1 MKEKHRVECGSSF
14 NKSKLVTMKRLNI
27 LFWITTGLIFIL
39 QGILPIF
46 NYNSP
51 ETKQAMEHLGY
62 PNYFGLMLSIFKL
75 LGGLVLI
82 IPQIPKRIKEWAF
95 AGFAI
100 DFICALISFIAVD
113 GLTVFTLFPMI
124 ALMILSLSY
133 FAYYKKTLKTAI
145 NDPRKA
151 SR

>member
-1 MKEKHRVECGSSF
+1 MKEKHGVGRGSSF

-27 LFWITTGLIFIL
+27 LFWITTGIIFIL
-39 QGILPIF
+39 QGLLPIF
-46 NYNSP
+46 TYNSP
-51 ETKQAMEHLGY
+51 ESKQALEHLGY

-82 IPQIPKRIKEWAF
+82 IPKIPKRVKEWAF

-100 DFICALISFIAVD
+100 DFICALISFITVD

-133 FAYYKKTLKTAI
+133 FAYYKKTLKKVI